1 MKDKKFITIANV
13 FQKILKVSNRKPNK
27 IWVDK
32 GSEFYNRS
40 MKSWLEKNAIE
51 MYSTHN
57 EGKIVI
63 AGRFIRTLKNEIY
76 KYMASISKNAYIDKL
91 HDIVNKYNNPYH
103 RTIKNQTCIL
113 TLVKKLMIEIIN
125 LNLVILLEY
134 QNIKIFPQK
143 AMFQI
148 GLKTFFVIK
157 KVKNTEPWTAMFLV
171 I

>member
-13 FQKILKVSNRKPNK
+13 FQKILKVSNRKPHK
-27 IWVDK
+27 IWIDK

-40 MKSWLEKNAIE
+40 VKSWLEKNAIE

-63 AGRFIRTLKNEIY
+63 ARRFIRTLKNEIY

-91 HDIVNKYNNPYH
+91 HDIVNKYNNAYH

-125 LNLVILLEY
+125 LKLVILLEY

-148 GLKTFFVIK
+148 GLKKFFCD
-157 KVKNTEPWTAMFLV
+157 
-171 I
+171 